1 MTRYGVYT
9 DSGLTTLFADD
20 ATYQLANTE
29 ESILTKMTISSTTP
43 LNFKT
48 FYVIAASKG
57 FDKTQSEVLAI
68 NIYICGFE
76 SIVYSTAPAPISA
89 TYTSGTG
96 VQNLDHSS

>member
-9 DSGLTTLFADD
+9 DSDLTTPFADD
-20 ATYQLANTE
+20 ATFQLANKD
-29 ESILTKMTISSTTP
+29 ESISTKMTITSTTQ
-43 LNFKT
+43 LNFQT

-57 FDKTQSEVLAI
+57 FAKTQSEVLAI

-89 TYTSGTG
+89 TLTPGTG
-96 VQNLDHSS
+96 V

>member
-20 ATYQLANTE
+20 ATFQLEHTE
-29 ESILTKMTISSTTP
+29 ESILTKMKISSTTP
-43 LNFKT
+43 LNYQT

-57 FDKTQSEVLAI
+57 FAKTQSEVLAI

-76 SIVYSTAPAPISA
+76 SIV
-89 TYTSGTG
+89 
-96 VQNLDHSS
+96 

>member
-20 ATYQLANTE
+20 ATFQLANTE
-29 ESILTKMTISSTTP
+29 ESISTKMTITSTTQ

-57 FDKTQSEVLAI
+57 FAKTQS
-68 NIYICGFE
+68 
-76 SIVYSTAPAPISA
+76 
-89 TYTSGTG
+89 
-96 VQNLDHSS
+96 